1 MGSRT
6 GLRVWDRNNIW
17 RPPTRGAVLSAAA
30 GRMQTC
36 PVSQKRRLVAFSG
49 CRLRMVRDAGY
60 WDGDVIPR
68 TPGRSSSTRRSCP
81 CAADG
86 RSRHEHRSGAS

>member
-17 RPPTRGAVLSAAA
+17 RPPARGAVLSAAA

-60 WDGDVIPR
+60 WDGDVIPE
-68 TPGRSSSTRRSCP
+68 
-81 CAADG
+81 D
-86 RSRHEHRSGAS
+86 SRPIFEHPEILPMRG